1 MIYFGNR
8 QVGKT
13 YIAINRLLKAYKN
26 KKGKILVI
34 APTTGEAGFIWKLL
48 VNKEVDK
55 EDIITSSVLLGDNK
69 IDGVKIE
76 YRYIEGLD
84 RVIFDNE
91 NTFATVSRSTF
102 IDRQDKNYIEFFKEY
117 RPDNLIYLD
126 NSILGEKELKE
137 REVLKLKERIA
148 KLETEIKMMK

>member
-13 YIAINRLLKAYKN
+13 HTAITKLVEAYNN
-26 KKGKILVI
+26 KKGKILVV
-34 APTTGEAGFIWKLL
+34 APTMEQTSFMCKLL
-48 VNKEVDK
+48 VNRKVDIK
-55 EDIITSSVLLGDNK
+55 DIITTNVLPIDDKVDGFK
-69 IDGVKIE
+69 ID

-84 RVIFDNE
+84 RIIGDDE
-91 NTFATVSRSTF
+91 NTFAVVNRSTF
-102 IDRQDKNYIEFFKEY
+102 IDRKDDKYMDYIKEY
-117 RPDNLIYLD
+117 RPDSLIYLD
-126 NSILGEKELKE
+126 NSVLGEKELKE

>member
-13 YIAINRLLKAYKN
+13 YIAINRLVEAYKN

-48 VNKEVDK
+48 VNKGVDK

-69 IDGVKIE
+69 IDGIKIE
-76 YRYIEGLD
+76 YRYIEELD
-84 RVIFDNE
+84 RIISDNE
-91 NTFATVSRSTF
+91 NTFATVSRATF
-102 IDRQDKNYIEFFKEY
+102 IDRQDKNYIEFIKEY
-117 RPDNLIYLD
+117 RPDSLIYLN

-148 KLETEIKMMK
+148 KLETEIKTMK